1 MFLTDFY
8 GKVKTM
14 HKAGVRKFW
23 ESFEKVFQL
32 FCTENRIFFNN
43 GYSIFPV
50 KNFRDMAKFLAQKK
64 KLLEDIFEK
73 ASSETTEKSFS
84 GITKYIER
92 TLLDSYNIQL
102 SHKSFDNYYKAI
114 VEEENGDYNIKT
126 QILDDLSKFLGY
138 NTFNEYCSEWK
149 TIEYSI
155 HHTISK
161 IVINIINKPLL
172 ILPDFFQNKKANM
185 GITGIILAGSIIGGL
200 IYGGNDTTPP
210 KTLMYTPCMYWNG
223 DEYKITDCENKDPH
237 ITLEQIDSTQIK
249 YFKRIT
255 KSDTLTP
262 ENALGKIWYS
272 KRWNK
277 VEFFTATN
285 VKGKNPKNGATLR
298 PVTEMIIEK
307 YAHKK

>member
-1 MFLTDFY
+1 
-8 GKVKTM
+8 
-14 HKAGVRKFW
+14 
-23 ESFEKVFQL
+23 
-32 FCTENRIFFNN
+32 
-43 GYSIFPV
+43 
-50 KNFRDMAKFLAQKK
+50 MAKFLAQKK

-92 TLLDSYNIQL
+92 ILLDSYNIQL

-200 IYGGNDTTPP
+200 IYGGKGTIPP

-223 DEYKITDCENKDPH
+223 DEYKITDCGNKDPH

-277 VEFFTATN
+277 VDFFTTTN
-285 VKGKNPKNGATLR
+285 RKGANPKNGATLR

>member
-1 MFLTDFY
+1 
-8 GKVKTM
+8 
-14 HKAGVRKFW
+14 
-23 ESFEKVFQL
+23 
-32 FCTENRIFFNN
+32 
-43 GYSIFPV
+43 
-50 KNFRDMAKFLAQKK
+50 
-64 KLLEDIFEK
+64 

-223 DEYKITDCENKDPH
+223 DEYKITDCGNKDPH

-262 ENALGKIWYS
+262 ENALGK
-272 KRWNK
+272 
-277 VEFFTATN
+277 
-285 VKGKNPKNGATLR
+285 
-298 PVTEMIIEK
+298 
-307 YAHKK
+307 

>member
-1 MFLTDFY
+1 
-8 GKVKTM
+8 
-14 HKAGVRKFW
+14 
-23 ESFEKVFQL
+23 
-32 FCTENRIFFNN
+32 
-43 GYSIFPV
+43 
-50 KNFRDMAKFLAQKK
+50 MAKFLAQKK
-64 KLLEDIFEK
+64 KLLEDIYDK
-73 ASSETTEKSFS
+73 AYNETTEKSFS

-92 TLLDSYNIQL
+92 TFLDKHHIQL
-102 SHKSFDNYYKAI
+102 SHRSFENYYKAI
-114 VEEENGDYNIKT
+114 VKEENGDYNIKT

-155 HHTISK
+155 NHTISK

-172 ILPDFFQNKKANM
+172 ILPDFFHKKSNM
-185 GITGIILAGSIIGGL
+185 GIIGVILAGSIIGGMF
-200 IYGGNDTTPP
+200 YDGGNEDPKDTEVITPTRILQ
-210 KTLMYTPCMYWNG
+210 KSCMYWNG
-223 DEYKITDCENKDPH
+223 DEYKITDCGNKDPH

-255 KSDTLTP
+255 KPDTLTP

-277 VEFFTATN
+277 VEFFSTTN
-285 VKGKNPKNGATLR
+285 RKGTNPKNGATLR

-307 YAHKK
+307 YAHSK